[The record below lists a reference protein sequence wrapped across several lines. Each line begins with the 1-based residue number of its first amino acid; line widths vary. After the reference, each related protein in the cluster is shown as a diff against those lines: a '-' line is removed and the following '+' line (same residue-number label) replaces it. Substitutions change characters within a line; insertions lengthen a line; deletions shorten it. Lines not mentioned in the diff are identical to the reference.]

1 MPIVI
6 QIYTHVILYRTFF
19 KVFSYKPYEYEIL
32 LKKMA
37 LI

>member
-1 MPIVI
+1 MPIVT
-6 QIYTHVILYRTFF
+6 QVYTNIVLYRAFF